1 MKHILFAIAVIL
13 IFFLAPTSALAQE
26 KINSFDT
33 VITAHQDGS
42 MTVVENISYD
52 FGSNDRH
59 GIFRDIPL
67 VSRVGDL
74 YRVIKLEFD
83 EISRDNAHEKYQIN
97 SGAQQTQVKIGDPD
111 KTISW
116 VHNYTIIYKVL
127 NGIGSNYED
136 HDEIYW
142 NVTGNGWEVPIE
154 KASVI
159 IKTDFGVVPEKTI
172 CFTGFAGTKESDCQI
187 EELSDSKK
195 VVTKSALD
203 PREGFTLVSS
213 FPVNTFPKSVLQKS
227 PPKVSAGFLNLL
239 KLYGIFVLVLNL
251 LLAPYL
257 IYWYHKNK
265 SKVRFGPPSV
275 NFDIPK
281 NNGKLIAPAE
291 AGIID
296 NTKLEKDDVV
306 ATIFDLAIRKYI
318 RIEEVKENKKFR
330 PDEINYKIIKLKAY
344 SDTNTF
350 EKELLNSFFNGEDGV
365 SAKVNSGDIVM
376 LKDLKLD
383 FYKTFE
389 AMETEVFQEL
399 KNKGIYTKNPKIQ
412 IWGLLALGIV
422 AMGTLNLILGGVL
435 VFLSRKLN
443 GRTQLGDKIDWQVD
457 GLKIFLK
464 AMSRHY
470 KFQAKNLITVEK
482 YIPYAIALGL
492 QDEFMQQLKIIYP
505 DYKPS
510 WYSGSHNFYSFYPGL
525 SYSMNSNFTTSAP
538 SSSSGFSGGSSGGG
552 GGGGGGGSW

>member
-306 ATIFDLAIRKYI
+306 ATIFDLAIRRYI
-318 RIEEVKENKKFR
+318 KIEEVKTVKR
-330 PDEINYKIIKLKAY
+330 LSPDKLDHKLIKLEEAVGL
-344 SDTNTF
+344 NGF
-350 EKELLNSFFNGEDGV
+350 EKELFNRFFSLGSVVLISE
-365 SAKVNSGDIVM
+365 
-376 LKDLKLD
+376 LKID

-389 AMETEVFQEL
+389 KMETKAFDL
-399 KNKGIYTKNPKIQ
+399 LITRGFYTKNPKIQ
-412 IWGLLALGIV
+412 KGGMLAIGITAFV
-422 AMGTLNLILGGVL
+422 TLNPILGGVL
-435 VFLSRKLN
+435 LYLSKKYN

-470 KFQAKNLITVEK
+470 KFQTNNLIAVEK